1 MKKQKNISI
10 NKSLRD
16 VFGEQLVTLGKKY
29 KNLICVSPD
38 LKQATKLDLF
48 FQKFPERSIECGIAE
63 ANAIGISSGL
73 ALSGFKVVVASFG
86 SFISGKNIEIR
97 NSIAQNNSKVVI
109 VGTHGGLIGPDGP
122 SQAGLQDI
130 SVMRSIPNFS
140 VFQPSSPYETISI
153 LDYVFKFDIA
163 PCYIRISREGRGE
176 LHKSVPTFG
185 SGKIFNILK
194 NYKNCCIVSSGPIA
208 LNAYKAIKSLNIKGI
223 GLVTVPS
230 IKPINLKD
238 LKKLALNTKLI
249 ITIEDHNI
257 MGGLGSAINE
267 AVLNLNLKSNPRIIN
282 YGIND
287 IFTQSDK
294 VENLYK
300 AYQLDTESIKNLILK
315 NI

>member
-1 MKKQKNISI
+1 M

-16 VFGEQLVTLGKKY
+16 VLGEQLVYLGKKY

-48 FQKFPERSIECGIAE
+48 FKKYPERSIECGIAE

-140 VFQPSSPYETISI
+140 IFQPSTPYETVSI
-153 LDYVFKFDIA
+153 LDYVFKNDVA

-176 LHKSVPTFG
+176 LHKSIPIFDN
-185 SGKIFNILK
+185 GKLFKIIK
-194 NYKNCCIVSSGPIA
+194 NYENCCIVSSGPIA
-208 LNAYKAIKSLNIKGI
+208 LNAYKARKSLDIKGI
-223 GLVTVPS
+223 GLVTIPS
-230 IKPINLKD
+230 IKPINLKQ
-238 LKKLALNTKLI
+238 LKNLALNTKLI

-257 MGGLGSAINE
+257 MGGIGSAINE
-267 AVLNLNLKSNPRIIN
+267 AVLKLNLKSIPRIIN
-282 YGIND
+282 HGIND
-287 IFTQSDK
+287 IFTQSDN

-300 AYQLDTESIKNLILK
+300 NYRLDVESIKSLILK
-315 NI
+315 NIK